1 MLPYIVQ
8 CSENKE
14 IDMVYELTFFYWD
27 DNPENDD
34 YVIVAVYS
42 SYELA
47 EKGMEKFAEQPRFR
61 GKKDAFNIIEHR
73 INEENS
79 TWSEGIVTI
88 DLTYFRI
95 DLMGKY
101 RINKYEGEE
110 IGIYDEREHK
120 DLFVKKINDYQDF
133 EECTILKNRE
143 IKKMY
148 CFDKKERT
156 IVIET
161 ENEVNFIN
169 YLKKDYGIE
178 KVKWKSIF
186 DTKRR

>member
-1 MLPYIVQ
+1 M
-8 CSENKE
+8 
-14 IDMVYELTFFYWD
+14 DMVYELIFFYWD

-47 EKGMEKFAEQPRFR
+47 EKGLKKFAEQPRFR
-61 GKKDAFNIIEHR
+61 GKKDAFNIIEHK

-95 DLMGKY
+95 DLLGKY
-101 RINKYEGEE
+101 KINKYEGEK
-110 IGIYDEREHK
+110 IGIYDEMEHR

-133 EECTILKNRE
+133 EECTILRNRE
-143 IKKMY
+143 INRLY
-148 CFDKKERT
+148 CFDKKKR
-156 IVIET
+156 IFVIET
-161 ENEVNFIN
+161 ENEDNFMN
-169 YLKKDYGIE
+169 YLKKEYDIE
-178 KVKWKSIF
+178 KVKWESIF